1 MFRAAL
7 WHVVGSP
14 GVLKGPVLRVAVP
27 THQRNPKEVSQLFF
41 SPGKVLKSVLGKKH
55 AAFFSF
61 QTFYYEK
68 FLGVPTVAQWK

>member
-41 SPGKVLKSVLGKKH
+41 SPGKVLKSVLGEKTCRIL
-55 AAFFSF
+55 FFPNI
-61 QTFYYEK
+61 
-68 FLGVPTVAQWK
+68 LL